1 MPEQP
6 QEKMSEEQMKELQ
19 EKVKNMSPE
28 ELREFQK
35 KQCIFCHI
43 ISGKVQS
50 KKIYED
56 DQSVAVLDINPA
68 NPGHILLLPK
78 EHYSIMPQLSD
89 EEIAHLFTVAKTL
102 SNAALRG
109 LGVQG
114 TNIMVQNGVA
124 AGQKAQHFMIH
135 IIPRKEKDGLDF
147 ELPQKEIPE
156 ADLEVIRKKLEAKLG
171 KVEGSGKAPPNVQD
185 LIQPKEQ
192 VVDAEFEEQESVKG
206 EKIDQEVPEQTNPE
220 SDPETKPETD
230 QETKPETK
238 QGAEP
243 AKSKKTPDTSKSAN
257 QKPTKSSSK
266 KSTKDTT
273 EEESEISLDDISN
286 LLGGK

>member
-1 MPEQP
+1 
-6 QEKMSEEQMKELQ
+6 
-19 EKVKNMSPE
+19 
-28 ELREFQK
+28 
-35 KQCIFCHI
+35 
-43 ISGKVQS
+43 
-50 KKIYED
+50 
-56 DQSVAVLDINPA
+56 
-68 NPGHILLLPK
+68 
-78 EHYSIMPQLSD
+78 MPQLSD

>member
-238 QGAEP
+238 RGAEP